1 MLVKYM
7 RLVEKDKF
15 NSALVLDTN
24 LALIQLTKLDK
35 TLVNL
40 RSFLEEGDSTEVLL
54 DISKNALE
62 QCRNLEHVLALLDSN
77 LNGFYGEKEEEKQIL
92 TEQKTGLEE
101 VMEKLQALS
110 NNKGGLINDN
120 NDEKE

>member
-35 TLVNL
+35 TLVNF

-62 QCRNLEHVLALLDSN
+62 QCRNLEHVLSLLDNN
-77 LNGFYGEKEEEKQIL
+77 LNGFYGEKEGEKQVL

-101 VMEKLQALS
+101 VMEKLQAIS
-110 NNKGGLINDN
+110 NNKGGIINDN
-120 NDEKE
+120 ND